1 MDTLATAG
9 GVGFGGFGIG
19 GFGAARFGLRRLLGI
34 ESSSGAVRGRLSARG
49 IGTVVPSGR
58 ARRKVAMEPDGLREF
73 EEHRPRLFA
82 LAYRMLGSAAEAED
96 AVQET
101 YLRWDAVDRSE
112 IRSAEAWLT
121 TVLVNQCRTWL
132 VSARARRETYVGPW
146 IPEPVPTSN
155 GQLGPLETVE
165 ERELVSLA
173 LLTAMERLTPVE
185 RAVFVLREAFGYAHR
200 EIADMLTITEANS
213 QQIFRR
219 AGQRVRQDR
228 PRFDVP
234 PAHAGELISRFVQ
247 AARNGDMAALQQL
260 LAADVTATA
269 DGGGEVTA
277 ARRQIVG
284 SSNVARYLC
293 GLLRWAVPGMQIH
306 IEEINGA
313 PAAVVRV
320 EGAPLLV
327 AGVDLVDGAIATLRL
342 IINPQKLKYL
352 AVSAS

>member
-9 GVGFGGFGIG
+9 GMGFGGFGIG
-19 GFGAARFGLRRLLGI
+19 GFGAARFGLKRLLGI
-34 ESSSGAVRGRLSARG
+34 EPSSGAMRGRLSARG
-49 IGTVVPSGR
+49 SGTVVPNGR
-58 ARRKVAMEPDGLREF
+58 TRRKVAMEPDGLREF
-73 EEHRPRLFA
+73 VEHRPRLFA

-101 YLRWDAVDRSE
+101 YLRWDAAERSE

-146 IPEPVPTSN
+146 IPEPVPTAR
-155 GQLGPLETVE
+155 GELGPLETVE

-219 AGQRVRQDR
+219 AGLRVREDR
-228 PRFDVP
+228 ARFDVP
-234 PAHAGELISRFVQ
+234 SAYAGELISRFVQ
-247 AARNGDMAALQQL
+247 AARNGDVASLEQL
-260 LAADVTATA
+260 LTADVIATA

-284 SSNVARYLC
+284 ANNVARYLC
-293 GLLRWAVPGMQIH
+293 GLLRWAVPGMEVH

-313 PAAVVRV
+313 PAVVARV
-320 EGAPLLV
+320 EGAPLMV
-327 AGVDLVDGAIATLRL
+327 AGVELIGGAIATLRL
-342 IINPQKLKYL
+342 IVNPHKLRYL
-352 AVSAS
+352 AAPAS